1 MANIYSN
8 DLKEILNSTVINRNI
23 DCSIPCNILLYFM
36 CCCPTQVI
44 NYFPPGSKDF
54 KEMFMI
60 LLSLTPYPTVFIL
73 ICLAAYFRTS
83 RSVLILVMVFLENFT
98 VIALKNFIREPR
110 PNYLCN
116 QEFGYPSNH
125 ACFFTCILFWFISEE
140 LCTPEH
146 LQFEYKTYLIPF
158 GLIYPFIVYSRYY
171 LNYHS
176 MKQVINGIIFGF
188 LFSIFWYFFSVKYI
202 LKYDNP
208 LKQIFNQLNV
218 INTLTDDNISSFN
231 FTDNTDNNIKNKELI
246 QKYKEL
252 LENKDIEK
260 IRNNL
265 NKIAQNIKNDD
276 FMKQQKKMMNLEDNN
291 D

>member
-1 MANIYSN
+1 M
-8 DLKEILNSTVINRNI
+8 KNSYFYKSDII
-23 DCSIPCNILLYFM
+23 DCSIPCNFIFKTLSS
-36 CCCPTQVI
+36 CPTKI
-44 NYFPPGSKDF
+44 MDLKNLNSSDYY
-54 KEMFMI
+54 EIFMI
-60 LLSLTPYPTVFIL
+60 LLSSTAYPCCFFIL
-73 ICLAAYFRTS
+73 LCGSYFKTTR
-83 RSVLILVMVFLENFT
+83 LILIFIMQVLQNFLINILKDLIKDPIPNF
-98 VIALKNFIREPR
+98 K
-110 PNYLCN
+110 CN
-116 QEFGYPSNH
+116 KEFGYPSNH
-125 ACFFTCILFWFISEE
+125 SSFYTCLIIWFIIEE
-140 LCTPEH
+140 IFTERKK
-146 LQFEYKTYLIPF
+146 QFKYKILLVPLYI
-158 GLIYPFIVYSRYY
+158 IYPFIVYSRYY

-231 FTDNTDNNIKNKELI
+231 FTDNNDNNIKNKELI

-276 FMKQQKKMMNLEDNN
+276 FMKQQKKMMHLED
-291 D
+291 DDD